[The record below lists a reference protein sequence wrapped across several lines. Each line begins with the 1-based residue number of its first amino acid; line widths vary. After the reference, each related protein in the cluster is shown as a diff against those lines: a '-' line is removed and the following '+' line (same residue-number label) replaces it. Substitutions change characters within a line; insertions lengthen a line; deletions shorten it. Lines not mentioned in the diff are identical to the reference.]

1 MAENNT
7 EREFM
12 MVIRQAAQMIRA
24 HIARNKAALTEL
36 ALAIDS
42 GLLVVILWI
51 EWKYKV
57 KRPVDLK

>member
-1 MAENNT
+1 MAENNA

-36 ALAIDS
+36 AFAIDS
-42 GLLVVILWI
+42 GLLVVIRWI
-51 EWKYKV
+51 EWKYGV
-57 KRPVDLK
+57 KRPADVK